1 MTNDLSIGTEISRTI
16 TVDLPRTVDFLGEEL
31 RVYATPELV
40 RDIEQTCLD
49 FLLTHV
55 GPGEN
60 SVGIAIDLSHS
71 AATLVGMAVQITA
84 TVMAMEGRKVSFKV
98 TVADGMEEI
107 CSGTHS
113 RFIVDVAKLRGRVHD
128 KAQRALAVR

>member
-1 MTNDLSIGTEISRTI
+1 MTSELSIGAEVSRTI

-49 FLLTHV
+49 FLLEHV
-55 GPGEN
+55 KPGEN
-60 SVGIAIDLSHS
+60 SVGISIDLNHS
-71 AATLVGMAVQITA
+71 AATLVGMTVQITA
-84 TVMAMEGRKVSFKV
+84 TVIAMDGRKVSFKV
-98 TVADGMEEI
+98 TAADGLEEI

-128 KAQRALAVR
+128 KAQRALAMR

>member
-1 MTNDLSIGTEISRTI
+1 MMSELSIGAEVSKKI

-49 FLLTHV
+49 FLLAHV
-55 GPGEN
+55 KPGEN
-60 SVGIAIDLSHS
+60 SVGIAIDLNHG
-71 AATLVGMAVQITA
+71 AATLAGMDVQITA
-84 TVMAMEGRKVSFKV
+84 TVIAIDGRKVSFKV
-98 TVADGMEEI
+98 TAADGIEEI

-113 RFIVDVAKLRGRVHD
+113 RFIVNLAKLRGRVHD
-128 KAQRALAVR
+128 KAQRARALR